1 MDRKDE
7 PKKLLDAEL
16 EQVSGGVGD
25 DPLSLG
31 TKPPAPDLTTVLG
44 QSDGETG
51 TGTYW
56 VEVRTD
62 KLAGSGS
69 GGEEKQRGTY

>member
-1 MDRKDE
+1 MERKDK
-7 PKKLLDAEL
+7 PKKLRDEQL
-16 EQVSGGVGD
+16 EQVSGGGD

>member
-1 MDRKDE
+1 MEHRDE
-7 PKKLLDAEL
+7 AKELRDAEL
-16 EQVSGGVGD
+16 EQVSGGGGD

-69 GGEEKQRGTY
+69 GGEEKQKGTY